1 MSITTEANPSLPPA
15 THVQHQ
21 HVRTLRPE
29 RTRARPEDRELIAS
43 ARTALALLDSKWT
56 VDLVF
61 LMASG
66 IRRHARL
73 YDNVPGIS
81 KKVLTANLRSLER
94 QGLVERRVYADTPV
108 RVEYSLSG
116 LGWKLTE
123 LLMALCDWVAEHAN
137 ELAANTDEQHERQG
151 AVLALPARTAS
162 SLAAA

>member
-1 MSITTEANPSLPPA
+1 MPIASDLNPSGPP
-15 THVQHQ
+15 TGDVQDGR
-21 HVRTLRPE
+21 VYALRPE

-43 ARTALALLDSKWT
+43 ARTALALLEAKWT

-108 RVEYSLSG
+108 RVEYSLTA

-123 LLMALCDWVAEHAN
+123 LLMALCDWVAEHAD
-137 ELAANTDEQHERQG
+137 ELAATTEAQHERQG
-151 AVLALPARTAS
+151 AVLALPAHAAS
-162 SLAAA
+162 AFAAA